1 MSDFSENI
9 TPIHFYC
16 VWLGFQLTT
25 IFLFQLRN
33 LKELDLLQ
41 GQRTTAYFFA
51 LLAINN
57 LEIRVTQMVKP
68 EPEPEPV
75 LGQVNTVWEYYRM
88 QKIRKC
94 R

>member
-1 MSDFSENI
+1 MSDFSQDI

-16 VWLGFQLTT
+16 VWLGFHLTT
-25 IFLFQLRN
+25 IFFFQLRN

-41 GQRTTAYFFA
+41 GQRTTAYSFA

-57 LEIRVTQMVKP
+57 LEIRVTQMV
-68 EPEPEPV
+68 EPEAV

-88 QKIRKC
+88 QRFRKC